1 MGFLYYQWT
10 CPDYDGPVTRF
21 IPRCP
26 HKIKIT
32 NFQKQTNFQKHM
44 ITYMH
49 STSCSLSILLKYV
62 LMFSLVIMRIFCTRW
77 GKHNYILKGIHEH
90 NKIWTDAWGKG
101 NVTHNSGPKPKY
113 TVYKMSSCQL
123 LSYPDHTRSHHFYIW
138 HHNFDHVWTFSQNG
152 QLMSFECLDEYG
164 II

>member
-26 HKIKIT
+26 HKIKIPNYQKQT
-32 NFQKQTNFQKHM
+32 NFQKQTHFQKHM

-62 LMFSLVIMRIFCTRW
+62 LMFSLVIMRIFCARW

-113 TVYKMSSCQL
+113 TVYKCL
-123 LSYPDHTRSHHFYIW
+123 AINYYHILTIPDHTTSIFGTTILIMFGLFRKMV
-138 HHNFDHVWTFSQNG
+138 N
-152 QLMSFECLDEYG
+152 
-164 II
+164 